1 MYQTEWSPISIVS
14 NSIVEGQ
21 EIVFIPVVIQQMYH
35 EEFDKEEHILYRSS
49 EVLYNVSIQGGGS
62 FPITLLVQPE
72 LFLVYLGETL

>member
-1 MYQTEWSPISIVS
+1 MYQTEGSPISIVS

-21 EIVFIPVVIQQMYH
+21 EIAFIPVVIQHMYH
-35 EEFDKEEHILYRSS
+35 EEFDKHILYRSS